1 MKYTI
6 EFRDG
11 LSYIEKEIDGT
22 LPRVGDCI
30 ITNTAMYEI
39 TGVLID
45 MRYSEPI
52 YRVISK
58 LMLEANFED

>member
-1 MKYTI
+1 MKYII
-6 EFRDG
+6 ELKDSSG
-11 LSYIEKEIDGT
+11 YIEKEIDGT
-22 LPRVGDCI
+22 LPRAGDCI
-30 ITNTAMYEI
+30 ITDNAMYEI

-45 MRYSEPI
+45 LRYSEPI